1 MYARDHGVIATP
13 IGPVRVEGDDELLVS
28 VRIGEGTPSPG
39 TAATVRAAIE
49 QLKAWFAGER
59 QDFDLP
65 LQPLPTPRGEE
76 LRQAMIGI
84 GYGETLSYG
93 GLARLTGSSARAI
106 GQICSN
112 NPSPSSSPATACSP
126 MAASSAIIRAGT
138 DPRPNPGCSSMSAA
152 SPEGHCY
159 ERNDQHRHD
168 RRQRQL
174 PGLRR
179 PP

>member
-112 NPSPSSSPATACSP
+112 NPFPILVPCHRVLADGGKLGNYSGGDGPKTKSWLL
-126 MAASSAIIRAGT
+126 
-138 DPRPNPGCSSMSAA
+138 
-152 SPEGHCY
+152 EH
-159 ERNDQHRHD
+159 ERRLSG
-168 RRQRQL
+168 RTL
-174 PGLRR
+174 L
-179 PP
+179 